1 MEYEKYLTCI
11 WYLASYKEFFIYK
24 LNKNTINRWLFYH
37 TWPYFQGKEQRHK
50 KTWKRFKVAKLLSSP
65 GTMILA
71 LLPLN
76 PTLSALLK
84 TRKETEKRTEKR
96 VLPAFLKD

>member
-1 MEYEKYLTCI
+1 MAIFSKKGTE
-11 WYLASYKEFFIYK
+11 A
-24 LNKNTINRWLFYH
+24 
-37 TWPYFQGKEQRHK
+37 Q
-50 KTWKRFKVAKLLSSP
+50 KTWKRFKVAKLLSGP
-65 GTMILA
+65 GIMILT

-84 TRKETEKRTEKR
+84 TRKETEKITEKR